1 MMKRFLSFIIAV
13 TLALTLSAQ
22 SEKYELFKELR
33 NSGDTLSMSRMLSSW
48 GEETPHL
55 YSAWTGYLLKKY
67 ELTEDTRWAEKAL
80 EWVERGRSKYPDNDL
95 LLYKSL
101 EAYMDTGLYSEADEA
116 RQEIISKGFDE
127 ESVWPYYVDLYVL
140 KSDLDSAFF
149 YLDKLSS
156 SADEDLSSY
165 ASQAREGLQS
175 AISQMQEGRIVPD
188 HIALKKFSRSREYSA
203 LLERFKRA
211 DTSLTEKELS
221 DIYYAGAFLH
231 MYDGVSSLTKKG
243 EDLYAEGKYSEA
255 LTEFKTV
262 LEEYPVSIRALYGC
276 YLASVSLGKEDE
288 GLLFRL
294 RSLLNAIS
302 SSGDGISPETPFH
315 VICVDDEYFFLREA
329 FGMEELAGQALTA
342 DKQDEMRFVNDYGL
356 EQKSYF
362 ELSPA
367 YWEKIEGLLK

>member
-1 MMKRFLSFIIAV
+1 
-13 TLALTLSAQ
+13 
-22 SEKYELFKELR
+22 
-33 NSGDTLSMSRMLSSW
+33 
-48 GEETPHL
+48 
-55 YSAWTGYLLKKY
+55 
-67 ELTEDTRWAEKAL
+67 
-80 EWVERGRSKYPDNDL
+80 
-95 LLYKSL
+95 
-101 EAYMDTGLYSEADEA
+101 
-116 RQEIISKGFDE
+116 
-127 ESVWPYYVDLYVL
+127 
-140 KSDLDSAFF
+140 
-149 YLDKLSS
+149 
-156 SADEDLSSY
+156 
-165 ASQAREGLQS
+165 
-175 AISQMQEGRIVPD
+175 
-188 HIALKKFSRSREYSA
+188 
-203 LLERFKRA
+203 
-211 DTSLTEKELS
+211 
-221 DIYYAGAFLH
+221 

-262 LEEYPVSIRALYGC
+262 LEDYPVSIRALYGC

-302 SSGDGISPETPFH
+302 SSGDGISPKSPFH

-342 DKQDEMRFVNDYGL
+342 DKQDEMRFVNNYGL